1 MIDKNQ
7 IYKFVKD
14 LFPICRSITGQGLR
28 DSLDYIKDIIPG
40 LLINSVE
47 SGTQVFDWIVPD
59 EWVIHG
65 AYIEDEN
72 GEKVIDFDN
81 NNLHLMGYSEP
92 VDKWLSLDELKE
104 YLHFLT
110 DQPNAIPYVTSY
122 YERRWGFCITY
133 EQYKKLKPGKYHVV
147 INTEL
152 KPGILNYGELI
163 LKGESNKEIFL
174 STYLCHPSMANNEL
188 SGPAVTTYLA
198 KWLSEKKRKYTYRII
213 FIPET
218 IGSITYLSKNLDE
231 MKKNII
237 AGFNITCVGDNMN
250 YSFLPSIKGNT
261 LADKVGLHV
270 LENLGLP
277 YTKYSFLDRGSDERQ
292 YCSPGVDLPVVSLM
306 RTKYGSFPEYHTSLD
321 NLEFIS
327 PDGLQGGFDVL
338 KKCLECIEINTTYK
352 STVLCEPQLGKRGL
366 YPTISRVEKNL
377 DVKNTIDL
385 LAYSDGKRTLLEIAD
400 IIKLP
405 IWKLSPII
413 NILKK
418 KNLLKEVKTS
428 I

>member
-1 MIDKNQ
+1 
-7 IYKFVKD
+7 
-14 LFPICRSITGQGLR
+14 
-28 DSLDYIKDIIPG
+28 
-40 LLINSVE
+40 
-47 SGTQVFDWIVPD
+47 
-59 EWVIHG
+59 
-65 AYIEDEN
+65 
-72 GEKVIDFDN
+72 
-81 NNLHLMGYSEP
+81 
-92 VDKWLSLDELKE
+92 
-104 YLHFLT
+104 
-110 DQPNAIPYVTSY
+110 
-122 YERRWGFCITY
+122 
-133 EQYKKLKPGKYHVV
+133 
-147 INTEL
+147 
-152 KPGILNYGELI
+152 
-163 LKGESNKEIFL
+163 
-174 STYLCHPSMANNEL
+174 
-188 SGPAVTTYLA
+188 
-198 KWLSEKKRKYTYRII
+198 
-213 FIPET
+213 
-218 IGSITYLSKNLDE
+218 
-231 MKKNII
+231 
-237 AGFNITCVGDNMN
+237 MN